1 MQSDANDLFPPSE
14 TAMQVTAPMR
24 IACYC
29 RHQNEKDGF
38 QVIFTLKDHTG
49 KVVAQQ
55 MSDSILIT
63 DDHKTHPLA
72 TMPGQIWY
80 NGEFPSFGASQS
92 MIDLHSQMPAVP
104 MSKSTGNLQA
114 LAFGNQPFHA
124 SSSMH
129 QMPNYASQQ
138 TTPGTMTPRNLSRPA
153 SPTGFG
159 QSGPSK
165 KRKSSSAHRRL
176 PSGLAMTS
184 LDTNRNSMTA
194 PGSAMTSS
202 GPFSPT
208 SGVFS
213 PGADGS
219 YITLP
224 HSGSRAQYHTQPPT
238 PNENTPMPF
247 GNLNRTASLDNTNF
261 QAFYS
266 APSSAHQSRAAS
278 PVLQGPNLA
287 AFQRQQSHGVN
298 QNTLALR
305 PSQFQN
311 QPTSAPP
318 QSVEPERPHP
328 IINKVIPSD
337 GPTSGGIEVSI
348 YGQGFTPGMDVVFG
362 DRIATATTYWG
373 EKALCCVL
381 PPGQVGAVPVT
392 IAPTHG
398 RQYQNSA
405 PAQAFRYN
413 NENSERQTMEMA
425 LRFYAMKL
433 TGSAA
438 DWQSSAQ
445 NAADLWMSTSAGM
458 PGMQGGYPNS

>member
-1 MQSDANDLFPPSE
+1 
-14 TAMQVTAPMR
+14 
-24 IACYC
+24 
-29 RHQNEKDGF
+29 
-38 QVIFTLKDHTG
+38 
-49 KVVAQQ
+49 
-55 MSDSILIT
+55 
-63 DDHKTHPLA
+63 
-72 TMPGQIWY
+72 
-80 NGEFPSFGASQS
+80 
-92 MIDLHSQMPAVP
+92 
-104 MSKSTGNLQA
+104 
-114 LAFGNQPFHA
+114 
-124 SSSMH
+124 
-129 QMPNYASQQ
+129 
-138 TTPGTMTPRNLSRPA
+138 
-153 SPTGFG
+153 
-159 QSGPSK
+159 
-165 KRKSSSAHRRL
+165 
-176 PSGLAMTS
+176 
-184 LDTNRNSMTA
+184 
-194 PGSAMTSS
+194 
-202 GPFSPT
+202 
-208 SGVFS
+208 
-213 PGADGS
+213 
-219 YITLP
+219 
-224 HSGSRAQYHTQPPT
+224 
-238 PNENTPMPF
+238 MPF

-287 AFQRQQSHGVN
+287 AFQRQQSHQVN
-298 QNTLALR
+298 QNTLPLR

-318 QSVEPERPHP
+318 QPVEPERSHP
-328 IINKVIPSD
+328 IINKVIPAD

-438 DWQSSAQ
+438 DWQGSAQ
-445 NAADLWMSTSAGM
+445 NAADLWMSASGGM
-458 PGMQGGYPNS
+458 PPGMQGGFPNS